1 MFYEAGAIYE
11 ELIRNV
17 DPQLIFVSESDSGS
31 TGFNTLTLPLL
42 SILTTKFEQ
51 PPLSSNYLRIEIR
64 PSPDGGLT
72 SGTMLEIHLKNQGI
86 FQFVSLLEKTRE
98 RAGYM
103 QRQMKDEEESLRKM
117 TPFLVN
123 AF

>member
-1 MFYEAGAIYE
+1 M
-11 ELIRNV
+11 

-31 TGFNTLTLPLL
+31 TGLNTLTIPLL

-51 PPLSSNYLRIEIR
+51 PPFSLNYLRIEIR

-72 SGTMLEIHLKNQGI
+72 SGTMLEIQLKNQAL

>member
-1 MFYEAGAIYE
+1 
-11 ELIRNV
+11 
-17 DPQLIFVSESDSGS
+17 
-31 TGFNTLTLPLL
+31 
-42 SILTTKFEQ
+42 
-51 PPLSSNYLRIEIR
+51 
-64 PSPDGGLT
+64 
-72 SGTMLEIHLKNQGI
+72 MLEIQLKNQAL